1 MAAAAAPARPA
12 PGAVPVPRPA
22 RRPAPAGARHARR
35 LAARRARALR
45 LFVVAV
51 VVVTALAVGR
61 VAVSFAVVQKSLA
74 TDAVARQTVRLDAEN
89 ARLREEVA
97 RLAAAGRLRQLATGE
112 LGLTAPEKVTYLRLA
127 VPAGAVGAEARR

>member
-1 MAAAAAPARPA
+1 VAAAAAPARQA
-12 PGAVPVPRPA
+12 PGAVPVLRPTPRPA
-22 RRPAPAGARHARR
+22 PGRAARSRR

-74 TDAVARQTVRLDAEN
+74 TDAVAQQTLRLDAEN

-97 RLAAAGRLRQLATGE
+97 RLAAAGRLRHLATGE

-127 VPAGAVGAEARR
+127 APAGAAGAEAGR